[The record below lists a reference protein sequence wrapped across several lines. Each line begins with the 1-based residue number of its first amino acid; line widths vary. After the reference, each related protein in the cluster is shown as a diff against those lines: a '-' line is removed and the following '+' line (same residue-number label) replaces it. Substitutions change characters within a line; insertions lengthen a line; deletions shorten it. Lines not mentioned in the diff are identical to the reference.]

1 MVNLLLV
8 SHSKKLAE
16 GVAGLARQMSSDS
29 VQIAVAA
36 GIGDE
41 REEFGTDAVEIMDK
55 IQEIYTEDG
64 VLVLMDLGSAILSAE
79 MALELLP
86 PEMHAKIRF
95 CPAPFVEGA
104 IAAGV
109 QAGLGSSLEMV
120 CQEAMGALQPKREQL
135 EESLPQPPAEAG
147 MEPALSAEALE
158 GKEIVLTVHSL
169 HGLHA
174 RPAAKFVQ
182 TAASFDADVQVK
194 NLATNKGPVSAKSL
208 NAIAIL
214 GVLKDHKIQVIAT
227 GNQSDEVLEALTKLV
242 EDNFGEPLGEEQPPS
257 KVEPETQSHLEDE
270 RAQVFVPISEGIA
283 IGPIAQFVKKPLALP
298 DHKVE
303 DTAAEWERFE
313 SALESVKR
321 AVVQRRQELT
331 RKVGEA
337 EASILDAHLLILQ
350 DPDLLTKTRQWIDQE
365 HENAAVSWKKYIQEL
380 VENYQAL
387 PDEYMQQRA
396 LDVLGIGDEVL
407 FELVGESAEISIDS
421 DEPVI
426 LFAEEL
432 TPTETSQLNLDRVL
446 GLVTVGGGPTSHSA
460 ILARALGI
468 PSVSGADAR
477 LGNIVNGTQII
488 VNGFTGQVWV
498 EPPEDVLEESA
509 TRRKEWLG
517 KRAEL
522 LKNSAEPAIMLDG
535 RKVEVAANIGNVAD
549 AQAAVRNGA
558 EGVGLLRT
566 EFLYLSRETAPTEAE
581 QFDLLGQI
589 GGAMGDLPVV
599 VRTLDVGGDKNLPY
613 IQLPQEANPFLGVR
627 ALRLS
632 LREPD
637 LFQAQLRAILR
648 AGKNTRYRIMFPM
661 VASLD
666 ELTRAKEQMVVAH
679 QSLLDEGVEHRW
691 PIETGIMVE
700 IPSAAILSGVFA
712 PHVDFFSVGTND
724 LTQYTLAAERG
735 NPELAR
741 LADALHPAV
750 LNLIHTV
757 AENAHK
763 YGKWVGVCGEL
774 AGDLTAVPVL
784 IGIGVDEL
792 SMNPVAVPAAKSLIR
807 KLDTETLLPMAKSV
821 LAAENAEDVRRL
833 AREFLQQ
840 YQ

>member
-16 GVAGLARQMSSDS
+16 GVAGLARQMSSDT

-36 GIGDE
+36 GIGED
-41 REEFGTDAVEIMDK
+41 RQEFGTDAVEIAER
-55 IQEIYTEDG
+55 IQEIYTDDG
-64 VLVLMDLGSAILSAE
+64 VLILMDLGSAILSAE

-86 PEMHAKIRF
+86 PEMHEKIRF

-120 CQEAMGALQPKREQL
+120 CREAVSALLPKREQL
-135 EESLPQPPAEAG
+135 EESLPQLAEETIPQPELSSAG
-147 MEPALSAEALE
+147 QNGLEA
-158 GKEIVLTVHSL
+158 ILTVHNL

-182 TAASFDADVQVK
+182 TAASFDAEVKVK
-194 NLATNKGPVSAKSL
+194 NLDTNKGPVSAKSL
-208 NAIAIL
+208 NAIATL
-214 GVLKDHKIQVIAT
+214 GVLKDHRIQVFAT
-227 GNQSDEVLEALTKLV
+227 GRQREEVVEALTKLV
-242 EDNFGEPLGEEQPPS
+242 EENFGESLVGEQPPA
-257 KVEPETQSHLEDE
+257 KAEPKPSLKDE
-270 RAQVFVPISEGIA
+270 RAQVFVPISEGVA
-283 IGPIAQFVKKPLALP
+283 IGPIAQFVKKPLTIP

-303 DTAAEWERFE
+303 NPDAEWNWFE
-313 SALESVKR
+313 SALEKVKQ
-321 AVVQRRQELT
+321 AIAKRRRDLAQ
-331 RKVGEA
+331 KVGEA
-337 EASILDAHLLILQ
+337 DASILDAHLLILQ
-350 DPDLLTKTRQWIDQE
+350 DPDLLAKTQELIYQE
-365 HENAAVSWKKYIQEL
+365 HDNAAAAWKRCIQEI
-380 VENYQAL
+380 VENYRAL

-396 LDVLGIGDEVL
+396 MDVQGIGDEVL
-407 FELVGESAEISIDS
+407 FELVGETPEISIQS

-426 LFAEEL
+426 LFAEDI
-432 TPTETSQLNLDRVL
+432 TPTETSQLNLEQVL

-468 PSVSGADAR
+468 PALSGADPG
-477 LGNIVNGTQII
+477 LGNIAKGTRVV
-488 VNGFTGQVWV
+488 VNGFTGQLWV
-498 EPPEDVLEESA
+498 DPPQDVLEENAS
-509 TRRKEWLG
+509 RRQDWLE
-517 KRAEL
+517 KRADL
-522 LKNSAEPAIMLDG
+522 LKNSAAPAVMRDG

-549 AQAAVRNGA
+549 ARAAVKNGA

-566 EFLYLSRETAPTEAE
+566 EFLYLSRETAPTEEE
-581 QFDLLGQI
+581 QLELLQQI
-589 GGAMGDLPVV
+589 GGVMAGLPVI

-613 IQLPQEANPFLGVR
+613 IQLPREANPFLGVR

-632 LREPD
+632 LREPK

-648 AGKNTRYRIMFPM
+648 AGKDTYYRIMFPM
-661 VASLD
+661 VASPD
-666 ELTRAKEQMVVAH
+666 EFVQAKEQLALAH
-679 QSLLDEGVEHRW
+679 KSLLEEGLEHRW

-700 IPSAAILSGVFA
+700 IPSAAILSGIFA
-712 PHVDFFSVGTND
+712 SQVDFFSIGTND

-750 LNLIHTV
+750 LNLVYTV
-757 AENAHK
+757 AEQAHQH
-763 YGKWVGVCGEL
+763 GKWVGVCGEL
-774 AGDLTAVPVL
+774 AGDLTAIPVL
-784 IGIGVDEL
+784 VGIGVDEL

-807 KLDTETLLPMAKSV
+807 KLDTKMLMPLAESV

-833 AREFLQQ
+833 ARDFLQQ
-840 YQ
+840 TQ